1 MKFVYELNRVTSKK
15 PKNPKSKKKSI
26 SAKALRDG
34 NEMISANDRLNPHIR
49 AELTAHLRNLSKETA
64 LRTYEHPE
72 RIMFSDV
79 NPCHIGVIIYPPT
92 ERRMDAPNWY
102 PTVKA
107 LIDGLTD
114 AGVFEDDNNKVI
126 RSMTFIPGSVTTNK
140 KYRFEII
147 IRKGLD
153 ETWLT

>member
-1 MKFVYELNRVTSKK
+1 MKFTYELTRSTAKD
-15 PKNPKSKKKSI
+15 
-26 SAKALRDG
+26 KALRGG
-34 NEMISANDRLNPHIR
+34 NEMINSNDRLNPHVR
-49 AELTAHLRNLSKETA
+49 AELTAHLRKLSTETA
-64 LRTYEHPE
+64 FKTYEHPE
-72 RIMFSDV
+72 RTKFSE
-79 NPCHIGVIIYPPT
+79 NCPCHIGVVVYPPT

-126 RSMTFIPGSVTTNK
+126 RSMTFIPGSVVTNK
-140 KYRFEII
+140 KYKFEII
-147 IRKGLD
+147 IREGVD

>member
-15 PKNPKSKKKSI
+15 ATKPGSKKKSV
-26 SAKALRDG
+26 SAKALRYG
-34 NEMISANDRLNPHIR
+34 NEMISANDRLDPHTR
-49 AELTAHLRNLSKETA
+49 AELTAHLRGLSKEIA
-64 LRTYEHPE
+64 LKTYEHPE
-72 RIMFSDV
+72 RTMFSDV
-79 NPCHIGVIIYPPT
+79 NPCHIGVIVCPPT
-92 ERRMDAPNWY
+92 DRRMDAPNWY

-126 RSMTFIPGSVTTNK
+126 RSMTFVPGPVTDNK
-140 KYRFEII
+140 KYRIEIV
-147 IRKGLD
+147 IRKGVD